1 MTSAKPALLPRDAV
15 KVGSKHYKIEGSR
28 ILFQHNWTVPK
39 QNFSIGRAVKE
50 ER

>member
-15 KVGSKHYKIEGSR
+15 KDGPKHYKIEGSR
-28 ILFQHNWTVPK
+28 VLFQHNWIVPK
-39 QNFSIGRAVKE
+39 QKFSIGRVVKE